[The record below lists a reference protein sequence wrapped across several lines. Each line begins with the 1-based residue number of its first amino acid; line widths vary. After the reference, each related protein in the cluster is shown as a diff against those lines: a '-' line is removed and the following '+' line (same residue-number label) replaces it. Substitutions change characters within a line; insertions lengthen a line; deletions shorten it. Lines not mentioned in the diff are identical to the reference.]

1 MSLFPPGLPL
11 LHGPDVTQALADW
24 AACRIPHVGPAGF
37 GPCWAVGIIHGESVG
52 AVVVFHDWQDT
63 AGTVQLS
70 CAADTWRGA
79 SRALLY
85 EILAVPFEGKLGGRI
100 RKVWTAT
107 PHTNTTAIRFN
118 ERTGF
123 KREAVLRH
131 HYAPK
136 VHAVICSLLEPEW
149 RKLYGKEA

>member
-1 MSLFPPGLPL
+1 MNLFPPGLPL
-11 LHGPDVTQALADW
+11 LHGPDVTQALATW
-24 AACRIPHVGPAGF
+24 AAMRIPHVRGSGF
-37 GPCWAVGIIHGESVG
+37 GPCWAVGITQGEQVG
-52 AVVVFHDWQDT
+52 AVVVFHDWQDE

-70 CAADTWRGA
+70 CAAESWRGA

-85 EILAVPFEGKLGGRI
+85 EILAVPFLGKLGGPI

-107 PHTNTTAIRFN
+107 PHTLTTALRFN

-136 VHAVICSLLEPEW
+136 VHSVICSMLDAEW
-149 RKLYGKEA
+149 RKLYGKES

>member
-11 LHGPDVTQALADW
+11 LHGPDVTEPLARW
-24 AACRIPHVGPAGF
+24 AAMRIPHVGAAGF
-37 GPCWAVGIIHGESVG
+37 GPCWAVGITHGESVS

-79 SRALLY
+79 SRRLLY
-85 EILAVPFEGKLGGRI
+85 EILAVPFLGKLGAPV
-100 RKVWTAT
+100 RKVFTVT
-107 PHTNTTAIRFN
+107 PHTNTPALRFN

-131 HYAPK
+131 HYAHK
-136 VHAVICSLLEPEW
+136 VHAVISSVLEPEW
-149 RKLYGKEA
+149 RKLYGA